1 MGSSESGCFN
11 VSLIVKDK
19 VTRQSPQSTPFEEK
33 RSAEADSSR
42 GPSAYP
48 WHFAKAFS
56 FLVDDVE
63 LNVLGCRVDIFRDK
77 L

>member
-19 VTRQSPQSTPFEEK
+19 VTRQCPQSTTFEEK
-33 RSAEADSSR
+33 GVPKRIPAEVPLLTHGILLS
-42 GPSAYP
+42 
-48 WHFAKAFS
+48 HFT